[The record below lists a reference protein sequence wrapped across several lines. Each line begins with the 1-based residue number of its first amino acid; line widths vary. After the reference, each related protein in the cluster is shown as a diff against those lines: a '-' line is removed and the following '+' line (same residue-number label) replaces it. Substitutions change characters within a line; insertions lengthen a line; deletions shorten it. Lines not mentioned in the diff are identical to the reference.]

1 MKVTKENLPGVA
13 NFPVYCVEGGPVE
26 GADGVGECGEN
37 GKAEW
42 FFRFSYSN
50 RSAAVYAWVFLAES
64 EDHVELVVDESDGL
78 TDGVARYYENIAK
91 NVFLQ
96 AKFVREQLPDAI
108 RSYRERMAEA
118 A

>member
-50 RSAAVYAWVFLAES
+50 GSAAVYAWVFLAES
-64 EDHVELVVDESDGL
+64 EDYVELVVHENDGL

-91 NVFLQ
+91 NFLLQ

-108 RSYRERMAEA
+108 RSYRERMAKA